1 MSKKLFVFIKK
12 FAVFIIKSSGLL
24 LLLCLAISFQQ
35 CSSPEHQKTT
45 DARFDSLAVKVNLQ
59 LKTNADSAVFTSK
72 ILNDYAIA
80 TNDEAQLFTSSY
92 LRGRSLEFAGKIDS
106 AVVYYNKMLYFAIQ
120 LNDTNK
126 ILRSYNALGSVFVE
140 AGSNDTVAFFY
151 RKGIELARLSKD
163 TIQLANFMT
172 NMGLYYEE
180 CNKIDSAMISYT
192 MGLQFYEKEG
202 DSIEMAVL
210 YGNLGNLFLTQ
221 NLPQKSIVEHS
232 KALAINQRLK
242 KMLEVGHNYN
252 NLALAYK
259 HINNDSVYF
268 YFQKAILIFSESG
281 SITDLMM
288 AKFNYANY
296 LKRMGKTNEA
306 ENIYLE
312 VLEISTKNNILKG
325 RIYSLSMLAKIQGLK
340 NKLQNANKYFDE
352 ALSLAV
358 SNKQTQEIL
367 LLYRNI
373 FENNLSLHNSEVA
386 MKYFTLWNQLNDS
399 LQTKSQN
406 DAIVKYHTL
415 YETQKK
421 ELTITALEKENEINK
436 TKSSLLRYILILS
449 LLGVLVLL
457 YSFWLHTKNAKHKLA
472 VAVHRQNAQDLELS
486 NKELIII
493 TQEQE
498 AVISLQERDSNQQ
511 LLVSKMLLLSQ
522 HNEFMSH
529 ILCRL
534 QVLNQKL
541 STQAEQ
547 DDLHEILN
555 SLQSQ
560 LQTKKWEDFQQQY
573 LKAHEEF
580 FVKLNEVHPNL
591 TAGEN
596 RLCTLIRMN
605 LRVKE
610 IADLTMQPQPTVEM
624 ARYRLRTKLGLIREE
639 NLRAYLSKF

>member
-281 SITDLMM
+281 SITNLMM

-457 YSFWLHTKNAKHKLA
+457 YSFWLHTKT
-472 VAVHRQNAQDLELS
+472 QNINLPWQF
-486 NKELIII
+486 I
-493 TQEQE
+493 
-498 AVISLQERDSNQQ
+498 V
-511 LLVSKMLLLSQ
+511 KMPR
-522 HNEFMSH
+522 
-529 ILCRL
+529 I
-534 QVLNQKL
+534 
-541 STQAEQ
+541 
-547 DDLHEILN
+547 
-555 SLQSQ
+555 
-560 LQTKKWEDFQQQY
+560 
-573 LKAHEEF
+573 
-580 FVKLNEVHPNL
+580 
-591 TAGEN
+591 
-596 RLCTLIRMN
+596 
-605 LRVKE
+605 
-610 IADLTMQPQPTVEM
+610 
-624 ARYRLRTKLGLIREE
+624 
-639 NLRAYLSKF
+639 